1 MADVVTIRKRLETQG
16 FHGLD
21 DAALA
26 EIGPWMR
33 WSPALCTT
41 VMVAGVLWTSPGL
54 LWALALTAAVGA
66 VLPRHPFDHLYN
78 HGVRHLTGTRPLPP
92 SGAPRRFTC
101 ALATAWLGATGLAF
115 HMGALTAGY
124 ALGGALIAVAGLVSF
139 THYCIPSLIYQTLF
153 ARRTASQA

>member
-1 MADVVTIRKRLETQG
+1 MADIGTTRKRLEMQG

-21 DAALA
+21 DATLA

-41 VMVAGVLWTSPGL
+41 VMVAGVLWASPPL
-54 LWALALTAAVGA
+54 LWSLALTAVVGA
-66 VLPRHPFDHLYN
+66 VLSRHPFDYLYN
-78 HGVRHLTGTRPLPP
+78 HGVRHWTGTRALPP
-92 SGAPRRFTC
+92 NGAPRRFAC
-101 ALATAWLGATGLAF
+101 ALGTAWLGAAGLAF
-115 HMGALTAGY
+115 HLGAITAGY